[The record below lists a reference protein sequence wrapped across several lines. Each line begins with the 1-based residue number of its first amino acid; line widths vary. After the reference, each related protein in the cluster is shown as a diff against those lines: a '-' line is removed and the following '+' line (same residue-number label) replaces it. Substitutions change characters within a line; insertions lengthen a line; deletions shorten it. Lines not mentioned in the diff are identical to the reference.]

1 MDLRPDVRIPFP
13 RSLVFAAYRD
23 HIADLLPYLPNVRSV
38 TVTSRVQEGPVTKL
52 VNVWGGGGD
61 VPAAIRAVLGDSLSW
76 TDYATWDE
84 SALRCEWRTETA
96 AFGEALKCSG
106 ANAYLEDGADK
117 TVIEI
122 RGAIQVDATRLR
134 GVPRLFAGKVG
145 RAIEEFLGG
154 KIGANLVETAKGV
167 AKYLEQTKG

>member
-1 MDLRPDVRIPFP
+1 MDLRIDARVPFP
-13 RSLVFAAYRD
+13 RLRVFATYRD

-38 TVTSRVQEGPVTKL
+38 TVQSRVDEGPVTKL
-52 VNVWGGGGD
+52 VNVWSGGGD

-84 SALRCEWRTETA
+84 GALRCDWRNETA
-96 AFGEALKCSG
+96 AFGEAMKCVG
-106 ANAYLEDGADK
+106 TNAYLEDGPDK
-117 TVIEI
+117 TLIEI
-122 RGAIQVDATRLR
+122 RGSLVVDGTRLR

-145 RAIEEFLGG
+145 RAIEEFLGS

-167 AKYLEQTKG
+167 TQYLAQAKV

>member
-1 MDLRPDVRIPFP
+1 MDLRIDARIPFP
-13 RSLVFAAYRD
+13 RLRVFAAYRD

-38 TVTSRVQEGPVTKL
+38 TVQSRVDEGPVARL

-76 TDYATWDE
+76 TDFATWDE
-84 SALRCEWRTETA
+84 AALTCDWRTETA
-96 AFGEALKCSG
+96 AFGEALKCAG
-106 ANAYLEDGADK
+106 GNVYLEDGPDK
-117 TVIEI
+117 TLIEI
-122 RGAIQVDATRLR
+122 RGSLVIDATRLR

-154 KIGANLVETAKGV
+154 KISANLVETAKGV
-167 AKYLEQTKG
+167 TQYLSKAA